1 MKVKQKA
8 KRVVSG
14 LLTAVTLLSTVLS
27 PISSYAAELPKER
40 KLPLL
45 EEVQSR
51 LDEDEIVL
59 AKDYQVEVG
68 TNFDVKTDF
77 TGLEIKDAAKVK
89 ITFEEAKNEQGEDF
103 TTSHA
108 DTYKTVYQVE
118 TVNQEHP
125 NYQISRNV
133 VVKEIEKESESPSA
147 DAEQSETKE
156 TEEDE
161 EDSEKPSEIPTET
174 PDVSEGNAAFDALV
188 EQMAEQDT
196 FDEESGLALHDVME
210 QAANQG
216 VDFESMETGEV
227 ATFSA
232 IAARDASVGS
242 QQVTIEKQEMGSLV
256 VRKCNTLSDLLT
268 EYVSLYGKEK
278 WALSTYEGNVSL
290 IRNYIEPMIGTVKL
304 SEINTRFMERFYQGL
319 LQTKAVGNQAKG
331 NKRNEY
337 VSASTVRDI
346 HKLLRNCF
354 EQAIKWEML
363 EKNPCIYA
371 TVPKHKS
378 QKREIWTAETLMYA
392 MDVCEDQRLKLAI
405 NLSFSC
411 SMRLGELLGLTWDC
425 VDISPEAIEE
435 NRAYVYINKETQRVK
450 KESLKDLEGK
460 DVLLVFPSQHKTN
473 TTVQILK
480 TPKTESSIRKVF
492 LPKSVANMLVE
503 WKAEQDEVKEVLGEE
518 YIDYNLVMA
527 TTFGNPIGTGAIRG
541 QLKKLI
547 EEHNLPPVVF
557 HSLRHSSVTYKLK
570 LNGGDIKAVQ
580 GDSGH
585 SQVDMVTDVY
595 SHIIDE
601 DRRRNAE
608 LFEEAF
614 YEKKNLDPKM
624 REETTTQTVDVPDDV
639 DAELLAKVLSNPEIK
654 ALLAS
659 LAKAMK

>member
-1 MKVKQKA
+1 
-8 KRVVSG
+8 
-14 LLTAVTLLSTVLS
+14 
-27 PISSYAAELPKER
+27 
-40 KLPLL
+40 
-45 EEVQSR
+45 
-51 LDEDEIVL
+51 
-59 AKDYQVEVG
+59 
-68 TNFDVKTDF
+68 
-77 TGLEIKDAAKVK
+77 
-89 ITFEEAKNEQGEDF
+89 
-103 TTSHA
+103 
-108 DTYKTVYQVE
+108 
-118 TVNQEHP
+118 
-125 NYQISRNV
+125 
-133 VVKEIEKESESPSA
+133 
-147 DAEQSETKE
+147 
-156 TEEDE
+156 
-161 EDSEKPSEIPTET
+161 
-174 PDVSEGNAAFDALV
+174 
-188 EQMAEQDT
+188 
-196 FDEESGLALHDVME
+196 
-210 QAANQG
+210 
-216 VDFESMETGEV
+216 
-227 ATFSA
+227 
-232 IAARDASVGS
+232 
-242 QQVTIEKQEMGSLV
+242 
-256 VRKCNTLSDLLT
+256 
-268 EYVSLYGKEK
+268 
-278 WALSTYEGNVSL
+278 
-290 IRNYIEPMIGTVKL
+290 MI
-304 SEINTRFMERFYQGL
+304 
-319 LQTKAVGNQAKG
+319 
-331 NKRNEY
+331 
-337 VSASTVRDI
+337 
-346 HKLLRNCF
+346 
-354 EQAIKWEML
+354 
-363 EKNPCIYA
+363 EKNPCTYA
-371 TVPKHKS
+371 TVPKHKL

-392 MDVCEDQRLKLAI
+392 MDVCEDERLKLAI

-411 SMRLGELLGLTWDC
+411 SLRLGELLGLTWDC

-585 SQVDMVTDVY
+585 SQVDMVTDIY

-639 DAELLAKVLSNPEIK
+639 DAELLAKVLANPGNESTIGFVGKGDEVMKNSEILVENSMCRIFSK
-654 ALLAS
+654 LKYKTKRFYPTMKVSSKMGYNMDERTKEWMINLRKVGVGVRKFDYMKLAMGVGWRS
-659 LAKAMK
+659 RHICKNS